1 MIQIGIQTNPQ
12 IGSFSGL
19 NITRLSKF
27 QGQHLSSL
35 DATSACRRFFDF
47 EDLRTLPKQLLAR
60 QCQFTPRDPH
70 LAWPGRRLTTFGVEP
85 FCCSA
90 RRALAFDTNH
100 IAATFLSA
108 QHALGCSPT
117 NASNGSLQGR
127 NGYFPAAT
135 PACRSQATGGNGY
148 CHASLRPPSHANLQR
163 LCLYDVLKLPLAPA
177 ATRRMPQMP
186 RCRGSHVSLPST
198 SHASLQRLYLYDVS
212 KLPLAPWGPRAERSI
227 CSVAGSQWL
236 LSSPKPSSPLAVPLI
251 LELAAARTFPR
262 TPLKGGRRHPGAS
275 PFYN

>member
-1 MIQIGIQTNPQ
+1 MP
-12 IGSFSGL
+12 L
-19 NITRLSKF
+19 AVPR
-27 QGQHLSSL
+27 
-35 DATSACRRFFDF
+35 
-47 EDLRTLPKQLLAR
+47 RTLQM
-60 QCQFTPRDPH
+60 D
-70 LAWPGRRLTTFGVEP
+70 
-85 FCCSA
+85 
-90 RRALAFDTNH
+90 
-100 IAATFLSA
+100 
-108 QHALGCSPT
+108 
-117 NASNGSLQGR
+117 SNGSLQGR

-236 LSSPKPSSPLAVPLI
+236 LSSPKPRQHALSCSLDSGMGCSRTVP
-251 LELAAARTFPR
+251 RP
-262 TPLKGGRRHPGAS
+262 PLKEGRQHPGAS
-275 PFYN
+275 PFYIYVCVYAL